1 MAECND
7 MLECRSLH
15 FPTSMRA
22 AAVALAIAS
31 ALVFAQGVKAA
42 ATAASAAEQ
51 LPPLGLLTE
60 TEQRQRDREKLLG
73 LEESLERQRQEA
85 QATQQQLTTLQA
97 KLREVEQTRRGTD
110 PAVYGLGTIALGLL
124 ITVIVLLV
132 KLAQARSSRRF
143 QKEAQAMKQ
152 QLSGAPVPMQRTA
165 PLTVEPSLGEV
176 THTSMRVM
184 TGPVDEG
191 AKSAKADTQP
201 TIPARSRRELTA
213 EEVIDLEQQA
223 DFYIALGQEDQA
235 IDLLMTHVRSS
246 GGTSPMP
253 YLKLLGIYHG
263 RSDGD
268 AYERI
273 RERFNRRFNG
283 FAPAW
288 DAYGK
293 QGRGLESYEGELRRV
308 VAAWNTPAQCVT
320 LLQSLLFRRDASAEV
335 FDLPAFDE
343 LLMVYAVARDV
354 LEHVVNPDG
363 VDLLLPIG
371 TEDKEPAIMHYE
383 ATRPPESW
391 MPQADI
397 DLDIKPPT

>member
-1 MAECND
+1 
-7 MLECRSLH
+7 
-15 FPTSMRA
+15 MRA
-22 AAVALAIAS
+22 AVVAVAIAS
-31 ALVFAQGVKAA
+31 ALGSAPGAKAA
-42 ATAASAAEQ
+42 AAAASAADQ
-51 LPPLGLLTE
+51 APPLGVLSE
-60 TEQRQRDREKLLG
+60 AEQRQRDREKLLG
-73 LEESLERQRQEA
+73 LEERLERQHQES
-85 QATQQQLTTLQA
+85 QAAQQQINTLQA
-97 KLREVEQTRRGTD
+97 KLREVDQARRGTD
-110 PAVYGLGTIALGLL
+110 PAIYGLGTIALGLL

-132 KLAQARSSRRF
+132 KLAQARSQRRF
-143 QKEAQAMKQ
+143 VDEARAMKQ
-152 QLSGAPVPMQRTA
+152 QLSAAPVPMQRTA
-165 PLTVEPSLGEV
+165 PMTVSPSLGEV

-184 TGPVDEG
+184 TGPIDDG
-191 AKSAKADTQP
+191 KSAKADTQP
-201 TIPARSRRELTA
+201 TIPAQKQRRELTA

-223 DFYIALGQEDQA
+223 DFFIAIGQEDQA

-283 FAPAW
+283 FAPSW

-293 QGRGLESYEGELRRV
+293 QGRDLEAYEGELRRV
-308 VAAWNTPAQCVT
+308 VAAWKTPAQLVT
-320 LLQSLLFRRDASAEV
+320 LLQSLLFRRDASSEV
-335 FDLPAFDE
+335 FDLPAFEE
-343 LLMVYAVARDV
+343 LLILYAVARDV

-371 TEDKEPAIMHYE
+371 AEDKAEPAIMHYE

-397 DLDIKPPT
+397 ELDIKPPKE